1 MKVAIFILA
10 TVISTAC
17 AENKK
22 HDVYVAGSVE
32 KVLQKAPDDAL
43 VTACENWNIDS
54 NAIKTVFT
62 LSDEYT
68 EYPYSQ
74 FYQTPCDITGDL
86 VINGL
91 KWHFS
96 LNGGGIMTLSRE
108 DKTMYRGCS
117 DTQCAPY
124 ILLLTDDMSGN

>member
-1 MKVAIFILA
+1 MKVATFILV

-22 HDVYVAGSVE
+22 QNVYVTGSVE
-32 KVLQKAPDDAL
+32 KVLQKSSDNTL
-43 VTACENWNIDS
+43 TTACKRWDIDRD
-54 NAIKTVFT
+54 AIKTVFR

-74 FYQTPCDITGDL
+74 FYQTPCDITGNL
-86 VINGL
+86 VIDGL

-96 LNGGGIMTLSRE
+96 LNGGGIMTLSHE
-108 DKTMYRGCS
+108 NKTMYRGCS
-117 DTQCAPY
+117 DTQCSPY
-124 ILLLTDDMSGN
+124 ILLLTDGMSGN